1 MKTILVCNQK
11 GGVGKSLIADEIA
24 FSFERTGTPV
34 NFYDLDSQGGTLHKT
49 HEVKGAEV
57 AVVDTPGALQEALSD
72 WLKAADVVVIPTRTS
87 TRDIEPL
94 LRMRNAVKKSKKAK
108 VIYVLNG
115 WNRFKASRDFLE
127 WFEGT
132 CKGADVVRLPQSEQF
147 VQAGADSKSVV
158 EYARRGRAV
167 DATLALVNAVRTAA
181 GFAPEGS

>member
-1 MKTILVCNQK
+1 
-11 GGVGKSLIADEIA
+11 
-24 FSFERTGTPV
+24 
-34 NFYDLDSQGGTLHKT
+34 
-49 HEVKGAEV
+49 
-57 AVVDTPGALQEALSD
+57 
-72 WLKAADVVVIPTRTS
+72 
-87 TRDIEPL
+87 
-94 LRMRNAVKKSKKAK
+94 MRNAVKKSKKAK

-127 WFEGT
+127 WFEGM

-181 GFAPEGS
+181 EFAPEGS